1 MIQIK
6 KVNLDDLTYRY
17 KSKLADTKFKE
28 FENALDIIN
37 KIQDGKKD
45 LAEVKNNEQDFKLYL
60 GEIRK
65 GATKSKEPKN
75 TLYNIEMLYKA
86 KNEAIKLYDDY

>member
-6 KVNLDDLTYRY
+6 KVNLDDLIYRY

-37 KIQDGKKD
+37 KIQDGKKTQ
-45 LAEVKNNEQDFKLYL
+45 LK
-60 GEIRK
+60 
-65 GATKSKEPKN
+65 
-75 TLYNIEMLYKA
+75 
-86 KNEAIKLYDDY
+86 

>member
-6 KVNLDDLTYRY
+6 KVNLDDLIYRY

>member
-6 KVNLDDLTYRY
+6 KVNRDDLIHRY

>member
-6 KVNLDDLTYRY
+6 KVNLDDLIYRY

-86 KNEAIKLYDDY
+86 KNEAIKHYDDY